1 MTEKTLAMNV
11 KDFCLRVALPVAAL
25 VICTAIVPAQTITTV
40 AGNGAVAYS
49 GDSGPATAAALNHP
63 RGVAIDAAGNI
74 YVADLDNSRIRRI
87 GADGMINTVAGNGVA
102 GFSGDGEAATA
113 AMLNRPQAVA
123 LDTAGNL
130 IIADTQNRRIRKV
143 DALGVISTIAGTG
156 VEGYSGD
163 GGPAA
168 LAMIQQAVDLAA
180 DGAGNVYFA
189 DSSGHRIRKISS
201 NGIITTVAG
210 TGVAGPLGDGSPA
223 TAAQLNFP
231 VGVAVDS
238 KNNLYIADGDNFR
251 IRVVLDANS
260 NIYTVA
266 GTGTGGFSGDGGPAL
281 GAKLNF
287 ALGVRVDSSGRIFI
301 ADSANNRVRVV
312 TGLDIS
318 TLAGTGTDGYSG
330 DGGPAASAMLN
341 FPWALALDNAG
352 NLLLGDR
359 VNSRVRKITLNTQGQ
374 PILSANSM
382 VNGASF
388 APAGT
393 AAGAVAPGSIVAI
406 FGADLASGTASAANV
421 PLPIA
426 IADATVTMN
435 GIVAALF
442 YVSPGQINAQ
452 VPFEVA
458 GGFGITSISVQ
469 VKRASQSTAVQTAQL
484 AAVSPG
490 IFTVNS
496 RGTGDGAILHAANF
510 QLVTS
515 GDPARAG
522 EFVSIYCTGLGTTN
536 PLVASGAASPNAEP
550 LARTLTTPL
559 VTIGGRAAV
568 VSFSGM
574 APGFVGLYQIN
585 VQIPA
590 GLGVGSQQVAIRMNG
605 VEGNITTIAT
615 Q

>member
-1 MTEKTLAMNV
+1 MTERTLAMKP
-11 KDFCLRVALPVAAL
+11 KDHCLHAAL
-25 VICTAIVPAQTITTV
+25 FIAALAICSATVPAQTIATV
-40 AGNGAVAYS
+40 AGNGSASYS
-49 GDSGPATAAALNHP
+49 GDSGLATAAALNHP
-63 RGVAIDAAGNI
+63 RGIAVDSAGNI

-87 GADGMINTVAGNGVA
+87 GTDGMITTVAGIGEA
-102 GFSGDGEAATA
+102 GFGGDGGAATA
-113 AMLNRPQAVA
+113 ALLNRPQAVA
-123 LDTAGNL
+123 VDASGNL
-130 IIADTQNRRIRKV
+130 IIADTQNRRIRRV
-143 DALGVISTIAGTG
+143 DALGIISTIAGTG

-168 LAMIQQAVDLAA
+168 SAMIQQAVDLAA

-189 DSSGHRIRKISS
+189 DSSGHRIRRISS

-210 TGVAGPLGDGSPA
+210 TGVAGSLGDGSSA
-223 TAAQLNFP
+223 TVAQLNFP
-231 VGVAVDS
+231 VSVAVDS
-238 KNNLYIADGDNFR
+238 KNNIYIADGDNFR

-266 GTGTGGFSGDGGPAL
+266 GSGTSGFSGDGGPAL
-281 GAKLNF
+281 SARLNY

-312 TGLDIS
+312 NGLNIS

-359 VNSRVRKITLNTQGQ
+359 VNSRVRKITLSTQGL
-374 PILSANSM
+374 PVLSANST

-393 AAGAVAPGSIVAI
+393 ASGAVAPGSIVAI
-406 FGADLASGTASAANV
+406 FGADLASGTSRAATV
-421 PLPIA
+421 PLPTA
-426 IADATVTMN
+426 MADATVIMN
-435 GIVAALF
+435 GISAPLF
-442 YVSPGQINAQ
+442 FVSPGQINAQ

-458 GGFGITSISVQ
+458 SGFGNTSISVQ
-469 VKRASQSTAVQTAQL
+469 VKRGSQSTAVQTAQL

-490 IFTVNS
+490 IFTINS
-496 RGTGDGAILHAANF
+496 RGTGDGAILHAADF

-515 GDPARAG
+515 GNPARAD

-536 PLVASGAASPNAEP
+536 PLVASGAASPNVEP
-550 LARTLTTPL
+550 LARTLTVPV

-590 GLGVGSQQVAIRMNG
+590 GLGAGSQQVVIRMNN

>member
-1 MTEKTLAMNV
+1 MTEKTLAMKP
-11 KDFCLRVALPVAAL
+11 KDHCLHAVLFVTLL
-25 VICTAIVPAQTITTV
+25 VICTATVHAQMITTV
-40 AGNGAVAYS
+40 AGNGAAAYS

-87 GADGMINTVAGNGVA
+87 GTDGMITTVAGIGEA
-102 GFSGDGEAATA
+102 GFAGDGGAATA
-113 AMLNRPQAVA
+113 ALLNRPQAVA
-123 LDTAGNL
+123 VDAFGNL
-130 IIADTQNRRIRKV
+130 FIADTQNRRIRKV
-143 DALGVISTIAGTG
+143 TAAGIISTIAGNG
-156 VEGYSGD
+156 VEAYSGD
-163 GGPAA
+163 GGPAVS
-168 LAMIQQAVDLAA
+168 AMIQQAVDIVVDA
-180 DGAGNVYFA
+180 AGNVFFA
-189 DSSGHRIRKISS
+189 DSTGHRVRKISS
-201 NGIITTVAG
+201 DGIITTVAG
-210 TGVAGPLGDGSPA
+210 TGVAGPLGDGGLA

-231 VGVAVDS
+231 VGIAIDNQ
-238 KNNLYIADGDNFR
+238 NNLYVADGDNFR
-251 IRVVLDANS
+251 IRVVSS
-260 NIYTVA
+260 NGIINTVA
-266 GTGTGGFSGDGGPAL
+266 GTGTSGFSGDGGPAVS
-281 GAKLNF
+281 ARLNY

-312 TGLDIS
+312 TGLNIS
-318 TLAGTGTDGYSG
+318 TLAGTGADGYSG
-330 DGGPAASAMLN
+330 DGGPATSAMLN

-359 VNSRVRKITLNTQGQ
+359 VNSRVRKITLSTQGL
-374 PILSANSM
+374 PVLSANGT

-388 APAGT
+388 APGGT
-393 AAGAVAPGSIVAI
+393 PAGAVAPGSIVAI
-406 FGADLASGTASAANV
+406 FGTDLASGTSSARAV
-421 PLPIA
+421 PLPTA
-426 IADATVTMN
+426 MADATVVMN
-435 GIVAALF
+435 GISAPLF

-469 VKRASQSTAVQTAQL
+469 VKRGSQSTAVQTAQL

-515 GDPARAG
+515 GNPARAG

-550 LARTLTTPL
+550 LARTLTAPV

-568 VSFSGM
+568 VNFSGM

-590 GLGVGSQQVAIRMNG
+590 GLGAGSQQVVIRMNG
-605 VEGNITTIAT
+605 IDGNITTIAT